1 MKPKIF
7 LSISLIL
14 LSALSLLSA
23 KPKDP
28 AWLSDYRAV
37 FPDDSYIAQKATA
50 DKAEHIFF

>member
-23 KPKDP
+23 KPKEP

-37 FPDDSYIAQKATA
+37 AP
-50 DKAEHIFF
+50 